1 MKKTFILIKR
11 ELKKFFT
18 NKRLLSAIFFPGIL
32 IFVVY
37 SIIGNL
43 MNSIK
48 QEEINKDYPFS
59 IALTNNYSSNEDD
72 ECNFSKVLLS
82 YLKDE
87 QKYEDITITFINKN
101 QVDEYK
107 HKITNKEYDLL
118 TVFTDNF
125 ENEVNNYNYETDIL
139 TRPDISF
146 YYNAS
151 VNASEQLYTIAT
163 SLCDALYKNFT
174 LNFSNP
180 NPNLG
185 KGSFMANQILSFLF
199 PIITISLL
207 YSSTLS
213 FSPDSIAGEKEK
225 GTLFSLFVTP
235 LKRSE
240 VAISKVVSLTIVS
253 LLSGVTS
260 GLGLI
265 LSMPKMLQGVEFSV
279 TIPGYI
285 MLFLSVVSLMIFFV
299 SFASLVS
306 TIAKTSKEANSYLGP
321 FTGILLV
328 LSMIPMF
335 VDCSSLGFAFVPIL
349 GFAQS
354 LSLIMRGNIDLLFI
368 GLSCLANIIYSSILI
383 YLIIKLFNNE
393 KAMIKR

>member
-18 NKRLLSAIFFPGIL
+18 NKRLLMAMFFPGIL

-37 SIIGNL
+37 SLIGNL
-43 MNSIK
+43 MDSIK
-48 QEEINKDYPFS
+48 QEEVSKDYPYQ
-59 IALTNNYSSNEDD
+59 IALTNNYSSSKDD
-72 ECNFSKVLLS
+72 PCYFSIALLS

-87 QKYEDITITFINKN
+87 QKFNDVTITFIEKAQIDEYRHKIENKN
-101 QVDEYK
+101 C
-107 HKITNKEYDLL
+107 DLL
-118 TVFTDNF
+118 VFFTDNF
-125 ENEVNNYNYETDIL
+125 ESEVNNYNFKEDIAS
-139 TRPDISF
+139 RPDIAL

-163 SLCDALYKNFT
+163 ALCDALYKNYT
-174 LNFSNP
+174 ININNP

-199 PIITISLL
+199 PVITISLL

-240 VAISKVVSLTIVS
+240 VAISKVFSLTIVS
-253 LLSGVTS
+253 LISGITC

-265 LSMPKMLQGVEFSV
+265 LSMPKIMQGVEFSITV
-279 TIPGYI
+279 PGY
-285 MLFLSVVSLMIFFV
+285 LLLLLSVISMMIFFV
-299 SFASLVS
+299 SFASLFS

-321 FTGILLV
+321 LTGILLI

-335 VDCSSLGFAFVPIL
+335 VDCSSIGFAFVPIL

-354 LSLIMRGNIDLLFI
+354 LSFITQGSINLLFI
-368 GLSCLANIIYSSILI
+368 GLSCLANVIYSAIII

-393 KAMIKR
+393 KIMVNR